1 MNHCVESIMME
12 QGTTSAQGLLKCVRA
27 EGGNKK
33 NPPKPSSTYYLHV
46 PSHDTGCLDA
56 TKQYFLVEIVSAML
70 LYIPKTRY
78 DKIRDYVFKSKRWKQ
93 GLEQLRYLS
102 RDL

>member
-1 MNHCVESIMME
+1 MRK
-12 QGTTSAQGLLKCVRA
+12 GRK
-27 EGGNKK
+27 GGGQTNSQK
-33 NPPKPSSTYYLHV
+33 SSTHYLHV
-46 PSHDTGCLDA
+46 PSPDTGCLDA

-93 GLEQLRYLS
+93 AALFES
-102 RDL
+102 